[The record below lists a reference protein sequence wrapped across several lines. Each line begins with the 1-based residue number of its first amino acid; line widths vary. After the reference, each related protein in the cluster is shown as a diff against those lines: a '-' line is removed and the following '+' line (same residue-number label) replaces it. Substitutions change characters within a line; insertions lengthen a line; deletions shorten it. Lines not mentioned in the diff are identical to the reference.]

1 MRTRLVVSF
10 FICFLLQACSGAS
23 TTKTNGVSNTSGNDQ
38 AGCIALDTI
47 GIDGAVEKFVWNEED
62 GIGFLIQDNSYL
74 DFIKSSFTSRPV
86 FAMQAADGRIT
97 YSTEDLMKEMWPKER
112 IEDPVSVVAW
122 RPYGFALQED
132 GSFFLPV
139 GVAQYDEK
147 GCRSVPML
155 GRYRG
160 NLAEMTL
167 DFENMFS
174 AVELRLRKDSFALEP
189 IKVKQVI
196 LQGNDGEI
204 LAGSIKVVASR
215 QELPD
220 SVCEERKV
228 SPCVVLDCGSGVEL
242 TEESTSFY
250 LPVLP
255 VEFRRGY
262 SLTVVTDR
270 DSGNMFRIQCGGKFP
285 VRLKKGRIYRAADTI
300 VRPAYLQYMIPD
312 PNFRAYLL
320 EQGYIEEIGENG
332 SRVVVTPAGRAA
344 TKIDCS
350 RRGIASLAGIE
361 YFPLLEELN
370 CCMNMISTL
379 DLTQNPRL
387 VKLDCSGNC
396 LKSLDVSHNLEL
408 KKLMCGNG
416 FVKKNRLETLDVSKN
431 TKLDT
436 LECSG
441 CWLKTLDVSRNRDLI
456 YLNCSRNELE
466 RLNLGAVPNLKELDC
481 PMNKLSRLDVSRCKA
496 LTWISCDRNSLSSLD
511 VSHNRSL
518 NWLSCG
524 ENLLTTLDVSHNS
537 VLETLWCNDNQLTT
551 LDLSGN
557 PILRK
562 LYCCNNRLSSL
573 DLSKNKFLEPRNVS
587 DHGNC
592 FPEEEG
598 SIVVNSCCF

>member
-285 VRLKKGRIYRAADTI
+285 VRLKKGRI
-300 VRPAYLQYMIPD
+300 
-312 PNFRAYLL
+312 
-320 EQGYIEEIGENG
+320 
-332 SRVVVTPAGRAA
+332 SR
-344 TKIDCS
+344 S
-350 RRGIASLAGIE
+350 
-361 YFPLLEELN
+361 
-370 CCMNMISTL
+370 
-379 DLTQNPRL
+379 
-387 VKLDCSGNC
+387 
-396 LKSLDVSHNLEL
+396 
-408 KKLMCGNG
+408 
-416 FVKKNRLETLDVSKN
+416 
-431 TKLDT
+431 
-436 LECSG
+436 
-441 CWLKTLDVSRNRDLI
+441 
-456 YLNCSRNELE
+456 
-466 RLNLGAVPNLKELDC
+466 
-481 PMNKLSRLDVSRCKA
+481 
-496 LTWISCDRNSLSSLD
+496 NSA
-511 VSHNRSL
+511 
-518 NWLSCG
+518 
-524 ENLLTTLDVSHNS
+524 
-537 VLETLWCNDNQLTT
+537 
-551 LDLSGN
+551 
-557 PILRK
+557 
-562 LYCCNNRLSSL
+562 
-573 DLSKNKFLEPRNVS
+573 
-587 DHGNC
+587 
-592 FPEEEG
+592 
-598 SIVVNSCCF
+598 

>member
-1 MRTRLVVSF
+1 MRQLKITKSITNRESASLDKYLQEIGKEELITVEEEVELAQRIKKGDQEALEKLTKANLRFVVSVAKQYQNQGLSLPDLINEGNLGLIKAAEKF
-10 FICFLLQACSGAS
+10 DETRGFKFISYAVWWIRQSILQALAEQSRIVRLPLNQVGSLNKINKAFARFEQEHERTPSPEELANELELPKEKVTDTLRVAGRHVSVDAPFADGEDNSLLDVLVNPDSPNADRGLINESLS
-23 TTKTNGVSNTSGNDQ
+23 TEVDR
-38 AGCIALDTI
+38 ALETLTERERDI
-47 GIDGAVEKFVWNEED
+47 IKYFF
-62 GIGFLIQDNSYL
+62 GIGCS
-74 DFIKSSFTSRPV
+74 
-86 FAMQAADGRIT
+86 
-97 YSTEDLMKEMWPKER
+97 
-112 IEDPVSVVAW
+112 
-122 RPYGFALQED
+122 
-132 GSFFLPV
+132 
-139 GVAQYDEK
+139 
-147 GCRSVPML
+147 
-155 GRYRG
+155 
-160 NLAEMTL
+160 EMTL
-167 DFENMFS
+167 
-174 AVELRLRKDSFALEP
+174 
-189 IKVKQVI
+189 
-196 LQGNDGEI
+196 
-204 LAGSIKVVASR
+204 
-215 QELPD
+215 
-220 SVCEERKV
+220 
-228 SPCVVLDCGSGVEL
+228 
-242 TEESTSFY
+242 
-250 LPVLP
+250 
-255 VEFRRGY
+255 
-262 SLTVVTDR
+262 
-270 DSGNMFRIQCGGKFP
+270 
-285 VRLKKGRIYRAADTI
+285 
-300 VRPAYLQYMIPD
+300 
-312 PNFRAYLL
+312 
-320 EQGYIEEIGENG
+320 EEIGENG

-396 LKSLDVSHNLEL
+396 LKSLDVSHNSVLMELRCMLNELVALETDRNPKLTVLHCAFNRSLKALDVTGNPLLKELVCTENSLSSLDVSHNLEL